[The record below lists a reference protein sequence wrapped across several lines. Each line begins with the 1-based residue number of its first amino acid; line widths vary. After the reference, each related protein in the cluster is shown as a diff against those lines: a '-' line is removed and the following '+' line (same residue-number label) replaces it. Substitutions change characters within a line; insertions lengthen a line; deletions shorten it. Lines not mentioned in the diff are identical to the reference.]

1 MSIVTKA
8 HLWMANV
15 EAKVTDQEIQQFISK
30 YGFPPVSRF
39 LRVEGSGSQPG
50 VLLTFLV
57 HAEALRKLQPR
68 IQHMY
73 WRNRT
78 INVQVLGEVFE
89 APVPS
94 FPMPVPKIQ

>member
-15 EAKVTDQEIQQFISK
+15 EANVTDQEIQLFMTK
-30 YGFPPVSRF
+30 YGFPPVNRF

-57 HAEALRKLQPR
+57 HPEALRRLQPR
-68 IQHMY
+68 IQHMF
-73 WRNRT
+73 WKCRT
-78 INVQVLGEVFE
+78 IDVQVLGGNFD

-94 FPMPVPKIQ
+94 LPMPVPTIH